1 MEKIVQK
8 IDSFSELTGKSVSW
22 LTLVLVLITCYD
34 VITRYIFQSSSIA
47 IVELEWHLFAVIF
60 LVGAAYTLKHEDHV
74 RVDLLYSKFSPK
86 TQALIN
92 ILGTILFLIPFC
104 LLVIY
109 SSRNFV
115 LNSFTIGETSPDPG
129 GLPAR
134 YILKSILPLSFILL
148 LLQGVALLLKSIIT
162 FRTNS
167 ESE

>member
-34 VITRYIFQSSSIA
+34 VITRYVFKVSSVA

-60 LVGAAYTLKHEDHV
+60 FVGAAYTLKHEDHV

-162 FRTNS
+162 FRSNS